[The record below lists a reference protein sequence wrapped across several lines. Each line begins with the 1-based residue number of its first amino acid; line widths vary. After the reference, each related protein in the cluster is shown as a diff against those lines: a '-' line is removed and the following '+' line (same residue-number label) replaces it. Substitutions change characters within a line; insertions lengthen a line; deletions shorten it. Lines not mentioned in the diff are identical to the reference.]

1 MRTNEEVHQYDAHWS
16 QFNFVQWR
24 ALVYQQQVII
34 LLQFLVALIIEFLAN
49 AGCIARVEF
58 VSMLLISL
66 HFVCTAV
73 LCTVYY

>member
-1 MRTNEEVHQYDAHWS
+1 MMPTGANSTLYNGELLCINNKLW
-16 QFNFVQWR
+16 
-24 ALVYQQQVII
+24 
-34 LLQFLVALIIEFLAN
+34 LQFLVALIIEFLAN

-66 HFVCTAV
+66 HFCNVCTAV